1 MNHNLSPF
9 QKWRA
14 DRYFRY
20 LDKQINK
27 SRIVNDSFVSTILIK
42 PRHTQLF
49 RCVLFPLMEKWGRA
63 GYLLYEHTAHD
74 PSGTAFV
81 TLYVYVKT

>member
-1 MNHNLSPF
+1 MNYNLSPF

-27 SRIVNDSFVSTILIK
+27 SRIVNDSFVSTILINRAT
-42 PRHTQLF
+42 PSSF
-49 RCVLFPLMEKWGRA
+49 AVFSFP
-63 GYLLYEHTAHD
+63 
-74 PSGTAFV
+74 
-81 TLYVYVKT
+81 